1 MEELILFQHFV
12 ECGLALPA
20 CDFLRGLLYHY
31 SIQLHHLNPNSILHR
46 AIFIHLCEA
55 FLGIEAHFNL
65 FYYLFHLKPQPNEKV
80 LALLGGAGFQLKQ
93 GMNKMYIEYKFP
105 TSLSGSKE
113 H

>member
-1 MEELILFQHFV
+1 
-12 ECGLALPA
+12 
-20 CDFLRGLLYHY
+20 
-31 SIQLHHLNPNSILHR
+31 LHR